1 MDEEG
6 REETSALIRSALDL
20 LDATLQDK
28 LEWNRPDTDILYR
41 TVSQFRTFRK
51 LVTGDNE
58 KQAILRE
65 LLKHDFIG
73 VVLTNAPVILRFVE
87 ATDEATRAIIT
98 MTRTSDDALTSQVIK
113 RLFENG
119 AVIFVVLAMKAHM
132 LASQSIRVQ
141 GLELLTRMLEFVKKE
156 HNRGESKGS
165 QGGRVLPGRAP
176 REGCCPSDASPWSG
190 SHSRQIIILQHGQR

>member
-1 MDEEG
+1 MRWTRRAG
-6 REETSALIRSALDL
+6 KRPLRSSDL
-20 LDATLQDK
+20 HSIARRTLQDK

-87 ATDEATRAIIT
+87 ATDEATRA
-98 MTRTSDDALTSQVIK
+98 
-113 RLFENG
+113 
-119 AVIFVVLAMKAHM
+119 
-132 LASQSIRVQ
+132 
-141 GLELLTRMLEFVKKE
+141 LLL
-156 HNRGESKGS
+156 
-165 QGGRVLPGRAP
+165 
-176 REGCCPSDASPWSG
+176 
-190 SHSRQIIILQHGQR
+190 